1 MIVVRYAT
9 LVALVLWLGALIGAR
24 FGDLAHRVEPFA
36 YVYGAAI
43 LVGLLVMKFVGP
55 PPHGFVARVAV
66 VALMLALV
74 GAASVGGADTRALLT
89 SVNIALGFVLLM
101 WYVRE

>member
-24 FGDLAHRVEPFA
+24 FGDLARRVEPFG

-66 VALMLALV
+66 VALMLALA
-74 GAASVGGADTRALLT
+74 GAASIGSADTRALLT
-89 SVNIALGFVLLM
+89 SVNVALGFVLLM

>member
-24 FGDLAHRVEPFA
+24 FGDLARRGEPFG

-66 VALMLALV
+66 VALMLALA
-74 GAASVGGADTRALLT
+74 GAASMGSADTRALLT
-89 SVNIALGFVLLM
+89 SVNVALGFVLLM